1 MRRLFAV
8 SLLSAFMAA
17 SAAAAPAPKES
28 WGKLGISLDQYRED
42 ALACGLQGYYTDI
55 SKTDDA
61 QAFVKASKQLDAV
74 TTGGMALTTTGSS
87 GTGPDAT
94 DSIDQA
100 ARYADQQAHI
110 VESVRPEKR
119 FENIKAM
126 LVANTQQ
133 CLQKRG
139 YSKFELTEGQQKR
152 LRKLKAGSDERRA
165 YLYSLGTDPAVLE
178 NQKAAG
184 QP

>member
-8 SLLSAFMAA
+8 SILSALLAA
-17 SAAAAPAPKES
+17 SASGAPAPKES
-28 WGKLGISLDQYRED
+28 WGKLGISLDQYRQD
-42 ALACGLQGYYTDI
+42 SLYCGLQGYYTDI

-74 TTGGMALTTTGSS
+74 TTGGTAPMTTGSS
-87 GTGPDAT
+87 GIGPNTT
-94 DSIDQA
+94 DTIDRA
-100 ARYADQQAHI
+100 ARYADEQQHI
-110 VESVRPEKR
+110 IQGIRPEKR
-119 FENIKAM
+119 FKNIKTM

-139 YSKFELTEGQQKR
+139 YSKFELTEDQQKR

-165 YLYSLGTDPAVLE
+165 YLYSLATDPAVLE